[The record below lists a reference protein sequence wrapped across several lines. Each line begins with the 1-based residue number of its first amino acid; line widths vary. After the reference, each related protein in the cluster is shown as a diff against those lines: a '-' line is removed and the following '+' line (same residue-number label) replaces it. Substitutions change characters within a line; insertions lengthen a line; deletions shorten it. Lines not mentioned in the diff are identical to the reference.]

1 MSGKALIIGGGAAGM
16 FCAVCLARGGV
27 ECTVLEKNPSTG
39 KKMMITGKGRCN
51 VTNNCDV
58 DTVIKNIPR
67 NPKFMYSALHNFS
80 PKDTMKF
87 FEDLGVELKTERGN
101 RVFPVSDKAATI
113 VNALQHEMK
122 RLGVRVLKENV
133 KDISLK
139 DGTKIVTTDKDT
151 HFAQNVIIAT
161 GGKSYPATG
170 STGDGYILAQKLGH
184 TVTDVSPAL
193 VPLVTQGGETA
204 QMMGLSLK
212 NVTLTLTDIK
222 KNKAL
227 YKEMGEMLFTHFGIS
242 GPLTLSASSHIQTME
257 KDRYCADIDLK
268 PALSK
273 EQLDARILRDFSQE
287 KNRDIANSLGRLLPS
302 SMIPIIIKRSGIPP
316 ETKVNSV
323 TKEQRARLVDLLKC
337 FRLYI
342 DGFRPIEEAII
353 TRGGVN
359 VKEIDP
365 KTMQSKLCEGVY
377 FIGEVLDVDAYTGGF
392 NLQTAFSTAYACAES
407 IKNNGG

>member
-1 MSGKALIIGGGAAGM
+1 MSRSALIVGGGAAGM
-16 FCAVCLARGGV
+16 FCAVCLAREGV
-27 ECTVLEKNPSTG
+27 ECTVLEKNSSTG

-51 VTNNCDV
+51 VTNNCDA

-67 NPKFMYSALHNFS
+67 NPKFMYSALYNFS

-87 FEDLGVELKTERGN
+87 FEDLGVELKTERGG

-133 KDISLK
+133 KDIALK
-139 DGTKIVTTDKDT
+139 DGAKIVTTEKDT
-151 HFAQNVIIAT
+151 HFAKNVVIAT

-184 TVTDVSPAL
+184 TVTDVAPAL
-193 VPLVTQGGETA
+193 VPLITKGSEAA

-212 NVTLTLTDIK
+212 NITLTLTDIK
-222 KNKAL
+222 KNKTL

-302 SMIPIIIKRSGIPP
+302 SMIPVIIKRSGIPP

-365 KTMQSKLCEGVY
+365 KTMQSRLCKGVY

-407 IKNNGG
+407 IKNYGG

>member
-122 RLGVRVLKENV
+122 RLGVRVLKEHV

-151 HFAQNVIIAT
+151 HFSQNVVIAT

-184 TVTDVSPAL
+184 TVTDIAPAL
-193 VPLVTQGGETA
+193 VPLVTRGGEAA

-212 NVTLTLTDIK
+212 NVILTLTDIK
-222 KNKAL
+222 KNKTL

-377 FIGEVLDVDAYTGGF
+377 FIGEVLDVDGYTGGF

>member
-1 MSGKALIIGGGAAGM
+1 MSGSALIVGGGAAGM

-27 ECTVLEKNPSTG
+27 ECTVIEKNSSTG

-67 NPKFMYSALHNFS
+67 NPKFMYSALYNFS

-133 KDISLK
+133 KDIALK
-139 DGTKIVTTDKDT
+139 DGAKIVTTDKDT
-151 HFAQNVIIAT
+151 HCTQNVVIAT

-184 TVTDVSPAL
+184 TVTDVAPAL
-193 VPLVTQGGETA
+193 VPLTTKGSEAA

-212 NVTLTLTDIK
+212 NVTLSLTDIK
-222 KNKAL
+222 KNKTL

-257 KDRYCADIDLK
+257 KDRYFADIDLK

-302 SMIPIIIKRSGIPP
+302 SMIPVIIKRSGIPP

-365 KTMQSKLCEGVY
+365 KTMQSKLCQGVY

-407 IKNNGG
+407 IKNYGG